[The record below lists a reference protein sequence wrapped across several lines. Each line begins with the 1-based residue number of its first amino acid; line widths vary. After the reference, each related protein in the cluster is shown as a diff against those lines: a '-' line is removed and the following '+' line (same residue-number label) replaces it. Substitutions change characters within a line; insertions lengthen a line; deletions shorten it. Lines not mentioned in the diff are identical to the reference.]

1 MYYLTSCE
9 CLELHLRLLFVMIVL
24 KFGCTSNWLTFVCT
38 SISVNVETFM
48 PPIMMFD
55 YHATLD
61 GKEILIS
68 SFVTLYFMGVGYL
81 FLVCSDP

>member
-1 MYYLTSCE
+1 M
-9 CLELHLRLLFVMIVL
+9 MIVL

-38 SISVNVETFM
+38 SIWYSVNVDTFM

-55 YHATLD
+55 YDASLD